1 MLKVFGRGRSAH
13 PLLDDKERI
22 RVLQDIAALESHRAL
37 GELARWLRSV
47 SGDDA
52 LREEN
57 RAEIVTALYA
67 AGRVPARMLAREYLA
82 TARLTKQQE
91 EHLWGGIHGFSA
103 AASTALLR
111 CVLGFAPDAATAAAQ
126 KTRVVTLAVQALRAL
141 GAQLKWEHM
150 RYGPVDP
157 AIWSNLARIY
167 GRLDA
172 AGIARTAVR
181 ENAGSPTRTTAEQE
195 FVRIA
200 MLAVCSLGSLLPA
213 QIEAADRIAAR
224 FARGFRILQ
233 ESESATPYQI
243 DLEQGAPPARSMGS
257 TLDGHGVRYFGAD
270 RAYERLLGFREE
282 VAANG
287 EAPDD
292 LSPGPPPSAETV
304 LEVIDHLAHYWSP
317 RLASRQHQR
326 HGIKSR
332 LTVAWGFDGVV
343 DALDPNSSLSFE
355 KNPMESWIVENASAG
370 GVGALV
376 PSIPGEWLRVG
387 CLVAMRPEGGRRWLL
402 GTVKRLS
409 RIDASSAQVGIQ
421 TLARAPSA
429 LDFRVQS
436 GNTTNLSTEIGILL
450 DPGYTEAE
458 VPVILRSGTGAPGRS
473 LVLEREG
480 RRTQLLPIAVS
491 ARGPDYEIVRCRQ
504 LVRSEQGSA
513 AHHPVAFG
521 TTPPRRGGE

>member
-1 MLKVFGRGRSAH
+1 MMLKVFGRGRSSH

-22 RVLQDIAALESHRAL
+22 RVLQDIAALESQRAL

-47 SGDDA
+47 SGDEA
-52 LREEN
+52 MREEN
-57 RAEIVTALYA
+57 RAEIVVALDA
-67 AGRVPARMLAREYLA
+67 AGRAPARMLAREYLA

-91 EHLWGGIHGFSA
+91 EHLWGGIHGYY
-103 AASTALLR
+103 AASSSALMR
-111 CVLGFAPDAATAAAQ
+111 CALEIAPDAATAAAS
-126 KTRVVTLAVQALRAL
+126 KSRVVPLAVQAMRSL

-157 AIWSNLARIY
+157 ALWVSLAHIY
-167 GRLDA
+167 SRLDA

-181 ENAGSPTRTTAEQE
+181 EYAGAPTKTTTEQE

-213 QIEAADRIAAR
+213 QIETADRIAMR
-224 FARGFRILQ
+224 FARGFRISTEP
-233 ESESATPYQI
+233 ESGTSYQI
-243 DLEQGAPPARSMGS
+243 DVEHGTPPARRLGPE
-257 TLDGHGVRYFGAD
+257 TETPGVKYFGAD
-270 RAYERLLGFREE
+270 RAFDRLRGLREE
-282 VAANG
+282 IATNG
-287 EAPDD
+287 EAPAD
-292 LSPGPPPSAETV
+292 LSPSAPASADAY
-304 LEVIDHLAHYWSP
+304 LEVIDHLEHYWSP
-317 RLASRQHQR
+317 KLASRQHAR

-343 DALDPNSSLSFE
+343 DALDPQSSLSFE

-376 PSIPGEWLRVG
+376 PSIPGEWLRIG

-402 GTVKRLS
+402 GTVKRLT
-409 RIDASSAQVGIQ
+409 RVDDTTTQVGIQ

-429 LDFRVQS
+429 LDFRVQA
-436 GNTTNLSTEIGILL
+436 GNTTTLSTEIGILL

-458 VPVILRSGTGAPGRS
+458 VPVILRTGTGTPGRS

-504 LVRSEQGSA
+504 LVRSE
-513 AHHPVAFG
+513 
-521 TTPPRRGGE
+521 